1 MDIKVISTNIR
12 FENKADEINNR
23 PNRKKIWAKTILDQ
37 DPDFICTQ
45 EGRRPQ
51 LEDAEKSL
59 EDFHLAFKERSWI
72 EERMYPCIFVNH
84 SWEVLN
90 AGDKWLSLTPDIP
103 GSLSFESM
111 FPRLMTFAHLKN
123 KKNSKEIL
131 IVNCHLDHMKSSTRD
146 EQSKVL
152 VSEVNKLKKKTS
164 LLSSPEILTSPLLSA
179 VRKNID
185 HSSISLKDP
194 WIKLN
199 KKEEGT
205 HHKFTGDNSSTKR
218 IDWIL
223 ASENLIATEA
233 KILKNSENNIY
244 PSDHFPI
251 FSKFTLN

>member
-12 FENKADEINNR
+12 FENEADELNNW
-23 PNRKKIWAKTILDQ
+23 PNRKKIWAKTILDKE
-37 DPDFICTQ
+37 PDFVCTQ

-59 EDFHLAFKERSWI
+59 DGFHLAFKNRSWI
-72 EERMYPCIFVNH
+72 EERMYPCVFVNH
-84 SWEVLN
+84 SWEVLS

-111 FPRLMTFAHLKN
+111 FPRLMTYAHLKN

-146 EQSKVL
+146 EQSRVL
-152 VSEVNKLKKKTS
+152 VNEINKLKKENVS
-164 LLSSPEILTSPLLSA
+164 IILTGDFNESPFEA
-179 VRKNID
+179 VRENID
-185 HSSISLKDP
+185 HSAISLKDP
-194 WIKLN
+194 WIHLN
-199 KKEEGT
+199 KTEEGT
-205 HHKFTGDNSSTKR
+205 HHKFTGDNSSTQR

-251 FSKFTLN
+251 FSKFTLD